1 MPENCTKCDDP
12 IRDTTVTFEKKP
24 YHPECFVCHQ
34 CQKKLSGKAIYKH
47 EGHNYDQECY
57 SIFHAKK
64 CAICYKSLTE
74 TNVKFV
80 VYDGKQ
86 YHKDCFTCYSCRKS
100 LSGEKFYLD
109 NDKRYCKDC
118 MK

>member
-57 SIFHAKK
+57 GTFHAKRCAK
-64 CAICYKSLTE
+64 CYEVLTDPK
-74 TNVKFV
+74 VSYV
-80 VYDGKQ
+80 QYDGKTF
-86 YHKDCFTCYSCRKS
+86 HPDCFTCSRCDKS
-100 LSGEKFYLD
+100 LAKQQFYLD
-109 NDKRYCKDC
+109 GENKLCEKC
-118 MK
+118 H